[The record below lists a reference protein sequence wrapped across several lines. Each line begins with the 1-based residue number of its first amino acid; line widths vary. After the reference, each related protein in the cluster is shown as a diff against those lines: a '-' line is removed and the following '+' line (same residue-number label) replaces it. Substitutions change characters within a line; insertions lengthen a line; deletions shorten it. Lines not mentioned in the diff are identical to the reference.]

1 MKKIIIFLILTFSII
16 SLSSCTNQPIN
27 TDSKKQIVVTL
38 YPQYQ
43 MVKAIL
49 GSDKVLNSYYDV
61 SLIVPYG
68 CDIHNY
74 DPSMSDLLLI
84 KRAYAFIYTADEME
98 TWVSLLKFSENTHV
112 LNLANDPRIK
122 LLEVEESEDEHG
134 HEHDEEHDHSGEHH
148 NHNHTYDP
156 HIWIYPLYASY
167 MVEKIRDLLV
177 DITPDPYYPASG
189 ITQSI
194 INNAQ
199 IYIDQLLELD
209 IAIKQI
215 VDVAQTKTLYFGSPF
230 AFYYWT
236 VYYDLNYVLTYK
248 TCSTEIDPSL
258 NDISH
263 IVHKMKEDNAKVI
276 YSRELISDSAAKMIA
291 ENTGA
296 KVLELHSGHNISNK
310 HVGLEEYSFINIMIR
325 NIYNLAEGLGVDTNQ
340 IEDFILR
347 KEA

>member
-1 MKKIIIFLILTFSII
+1 MKKIIAFLILILSMI
-16 SLSSCTNQPIN
+16 SLSSCNKQPIN

-49 GSDKVLNSYYDV
+49 GSDKILNSYYDV

-98 TWVSLLKFSENTHV
+98 TWVSLLKFSDDTHV
-112 LNLANDPRIK
+112 LNLASDPRIK
-122 LLEVEESEDEHG
+122 LLEVEESEDAHG
-134 HEHDEEHDHSGEHH
+134 HEHDDEHDHSGANHS
-148 NHNHTYDP
+148 HNHTYDP

-167 MVEKIRDLLV
+167 MVEEIRDLLV
-177 DITPDPYYPASG
+177 KITPDPYYPASG
-189 ITQSI
+189 ITQTI

-199 IYIDQLLELD
+199 IYIDQLLNLD

-215 VDVAQTKTLYFGSPF
+215 VDVAKTKTLYFGSPF

-236 VYYDLNYVLTYK
+236 VYYDLDYVLTYK

-258 NDISH
+258 NDLSH
-263 IVHKMKEDNAKVI
+263 IVEKMKKDNAKVI
-276 YSRELISDSAAKMIA
+276 YSRELTSDAAARMIA

-310 HVGLEEYSFINIMIR
+310 HVGLEEYSFINIMIK
-325 NIYNLAEGLGVDTNQ
+325 NIYNLAEGLDVNLDE